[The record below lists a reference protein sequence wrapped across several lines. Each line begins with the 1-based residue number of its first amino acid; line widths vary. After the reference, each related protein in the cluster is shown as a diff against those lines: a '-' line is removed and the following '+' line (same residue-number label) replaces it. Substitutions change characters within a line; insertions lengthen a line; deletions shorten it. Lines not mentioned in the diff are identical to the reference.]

1 MQAIYQPATPRP
13 TLEVGRG
20 VILCGRRMQ
29 VGQRSVRVTIRDCH
43 GLFAFGWV
51 ELLMG
56 DRRSL
61 RLSLLGP

>member
-1 MQAIYQPATPRP
+1 
-13 TLEVGRG
+13 
-20 VILCGRRMQ
+20 MQ

-56 DRRSL
+56 GSDGST
-61 RLSLLGP
+61 SQKMLLDNSATFSVLPVSM